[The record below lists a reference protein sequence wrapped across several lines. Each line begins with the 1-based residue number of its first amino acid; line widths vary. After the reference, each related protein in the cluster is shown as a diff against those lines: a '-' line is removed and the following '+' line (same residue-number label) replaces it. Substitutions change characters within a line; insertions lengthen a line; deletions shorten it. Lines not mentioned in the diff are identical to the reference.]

1 MVYPVFLNIRG
12 KRCVVVGG
20 GTVAERKVKGLLIE
34 KAEVTVISP
43 KATTGIAELAADGQ
57 CVWLRENYTASAL
70 NGAFLVFAATDSPL
84 VQQQVSN
91 DADSR
96 GIPVNIVD
104 SPELC
109 TFHVPA
115 TVRRGDLTLAVSTAG
130 KSPAVAAMV
139 RRHLEDQYGPEYDRL
154 LRLMGELR
162 QSVIA
167 AGNTSVERKILFQ
180 KILHDDILH
189 WIETGQW
196 EKMRSHLHKVL
207 GPDSISISVNRE

>member
-1 MVYPVFLNIRG
+1 M
-12 KRCVVVGG
+12 VVGG

-34 KAEVTVISP
+34 KAEVNVISP

-70 NGAFLVFAATDSPL
+70 NGAFLVFAATDSPQ

-115 TVRRGDLTLAVSTAG
+115 IVRRGDLTLAVSTAG

-139 RRHLEDQYGPEYDRL
+139 RRRLEEQYGPEYEQL
-154 LRLMGELR
+154 LQMMGDVRPFVL
-162 QSVIA
+162 A
-167 AGNTSVERKILFQ
+167 AGNSVAERKILFQ

-189 WIETGQW
+189 WLETGQW
-196 EKMRSHLHKVL
+196 GRVRSHLRKVL
-207 GPDSISISVNRE
+207 GPDCILTSSNLTSSNWE

>member
-20 GTVAERKVKGLLIE
+20 GTVAERKVKGLLAE
-34 KAEVTVISP
+34 KAEVKVISP
-43 KATTGIAELAADGQ
+43 EVAPHIAEFAVRGQCTWLRKTYDAAD
-57 CVWLRENYTASAL
+57 LT
-70 NGAFLVFAATDSPL
+70 GAFLVFAATDSL
-84 VQQQVSN
+84 KIQKQVAG
-91 DADSR
+91 DAAGL
-96 GIPVNIVD
+96 GIPVNVAD
-104 SPELC
+104 SPEQC

-115 TVRRGDLTLAVSTAG
+115 TVRRGDLTLAVSTSG

-139 RRHLEDQYGPEYDRL
+139 RRRLEDQYGPEYDRL

-162 QSVIA
+162 QPVLA
-167 AGNTSVERKILFQ
+167 AGNTSAERKILFQ

-196 EKMRSHLHKVL
+196 EKVRLHLRKVL
-207 GPDSISISVNRE
+207 GPDFISISANRE